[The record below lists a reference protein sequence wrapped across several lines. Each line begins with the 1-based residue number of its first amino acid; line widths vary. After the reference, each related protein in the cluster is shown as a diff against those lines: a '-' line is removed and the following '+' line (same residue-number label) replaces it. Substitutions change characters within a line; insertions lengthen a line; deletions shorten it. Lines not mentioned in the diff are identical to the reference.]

1 MFTNSEGVKTLMPN
15 AVPLQSSNDEPSP
28 NLRECSD
35 EAGSSEELVACRV
48 CLAADGRL
56 YAISGSGLE
65 DALAALTGVML
76 PVEDTLP
83 RHLCVFCMARLS
95 KCAAFRDSCRRSTAL
110 LQTLLEKGPLKMN
123 VIKAFN
129 RKLRQQTNN
138 LTCIKVFHFGTDSFI
153 EIMPLIKNE
162 TSESLD
168 EEAKCAETEYI
179 DSENII
185 KKDASD
191 VNVCAL
197 ELPIEKR
204 ERPRRNFKSRAKH
217 IMEYIKVELGIDDN
231 ADSELDDTVEPGV
244 NDSSDVDSDTSEET
258 LAAVKKRKKS
268 RVTLVKENTAEQPKK
283 CDIFNTE
290 DKHPTD
296 VDTDRPEATTKLR
309 KSVGIKSANTSAVE
323 KKNNRKTKALSAEEQ
338 KEKVVKRKKNNKPV
352 YSCDLCEKEYKSES
366 SLKMHKSRHDPD
378 TSKETLATFKKDA
391 FLEFGKKYNFEIK
404 LLSKDEQ
411 KQRIQERLKSRA
423 TYGCDVC
430 GKDHCKER
438 TLMAHKTS
446 YHDPLL
452 CLHTMRTQDT
462 KPNSPLDY
470 TDAFRTQPEHPQS
483 KQQVVVVVLQVVGPC
498 ARSARIA
505 TTILLANPAVKQQC
519 LHCCVSAW
527 RSLPF
532 ECDVCFYRFR
542 IRQELR
548 KHQLEDRHRLIL
560 TCNECRHVTRNR
572 TYAKEHYLMHRG
584 KTFACPYCEL
594 KYDHQSSYYGHIRQ
608 QHPGEN
614 EACDQCGETFAGK
627 VGLLVHKRMQ
637 HKNDKPNGEFKCKDC
652 DVKFSSGVALQRHL
666 ELSAGAGAGVPHA
679 ALWPCA
685 ACGDSCGSDTALKHH
700 TAEKHPPEQH
710 YCQKCNKTFS
720 DAASFALHVERKHRN
735 RRASYVRL
743 RERHARVVCEVCGKV
758 FMVSERSASVTLD
771 AIAIL
776 DTGECLATL
785 QYHMN
790 VHLGLTPYQCQ
801 HCPKAFTN
809 KFKLQ
814 IHMRIHTGEKPYKC
828 EQCPQA
834 FSARGNF
841 TRHMKNVHLRVQV
854 ECDKCGKTMGA
865 GSLTAHIRAVHMN
878 QRQVRR
884 KRNRTNKT
892 QARIA
897 ESVPSSLILRAQWVL
912 ALGPLRDDSYVCS
925 RHFDETMFMS
935 RDMKKLAPNAV
946 PMQVLDTPLNKE
958 PSINRRECFA
968 EESCGEPSDELVAC
982 RACLAADGRLYAISG
997 SGLEDTLAALTG
1009 AALPPDDSFPRHL
1022 CVFCMARLSKCAAF
1036 RDSCRRSTV
1045 LLRTLLEKGT
1055 LKMNDVKAIDRNSH
1069 ELTYN
1074 LACNK
1079 VFEFSTDPLLTV
1091 PPEIKTESDE
1101 GPHEVTAFV
1110 DVECKGRKDSIK
1122 NDVDRHSFEVPI
1134 EKHEVTEVKLVKLKT
1149 ENSNAHSEAADYM
1162 DTEVKNDTSD
1172 YDTDSSEET
1181 LAAVKRGK
1189 RKRVKAEKE
1198 NTSKNSKKC
1207 KSKSGKSKI
1216 SKVTKAV
1223 DDVGDKAVEAPKK
1236 TRRLR
1241 KTVGVKTDTE
1251 TAFEKKFNCKTKL
1264 LSKEEQKQEVEE
1276 RKRNNKS
1283 AYSCELCGKGF
1294 KKENT
1299 LMTHKS
1305 YHDPSLPAEC
1315 DVCRLRFRS
1324 RRSLL
1329 KHQDCHR
1336 ATFTCNECGNV
1347 SRNRKEIAR
1356 KRPLPY
1362 AQGTTYTCPYCQIV
1376 YNHQT
1381 SYYNHIRV
1389 QHPGENEACD
1399 ECGETFAAGG
1409 G

>member
-1 MFTNSEGVKTLMPN
+1 MKLVPSSLILRAQWVLALGTLRDHSYVCSRHFDETMFTNSEGVKTLMPN
-15 AVPLQSSNDEPSP
+15 AVPKPFLDSSSNDEPSP

-446 YHDPLL
+446 YHDP
-452 CLHTMRTQDT
+452 
-462 KPNSPLDY
+462 
-470 TDAFRTQPEHPQS
+470 
-483 KQQVVVVVLQVVGPC
+483 
-498 ARSARIA
+498 
-505 TTILLANPAVKQQC
+505 
-519 LHCCVSAW
+519 
-527 RSLPF
+527 SLPF

-758 FMVSERSASVTLD
+758 FM
-771 AIAIL
+771 
-776 DTGECLATL
+776 CLATL

-897 ESVPSSLILRAQWVL
+897 ES
-912 ALGPLRDDSYVCS
+912 
-925 RHFDETMFMS
+925 
-935 RDMKKLAPNAV
+935 
-946 PMQVLDTPLNKE
+946 
-958 PSINRRECFA
+958 
-968 EESCGEPSDELVAC
+968 
-982 RACLAADGRLYAISG
+982 
-997 SGLEDTLAALTG
+997 
-1009 AALPPDDSFPRHL
+1009 
-1022 CVFCMARLSKCAAF
+1022 
-1036 RDSCRRSTV
+1036 
-1045 LLRTLLEKGT
+1045 
-1055 LKMNDVKAIDRNSH
+1055 
-1069 ELTYN
+1069 
-1074 LACNK
+1074 
-1079 VFEFSTDPLLTV
+1079 
-1091 PPEIKTESDE
+1091 
-1101 GPHEVTAFV
+1101 
-1110 DVECKGRKDSIK
+1110 
-1122 NDVDRHSFEVPI
+1122 
-1134 EKHEVTEVKLVKLKT
+1134 
-1149 ENSNAHSEAADYM
+1149 
-1162 DTEVKNDTSD
+1162 
-1172 YDTDSSEET
+1172 
-1181 LAAVKRGK
+1181 
-1189 RKRVKAEKE
+1189 
-1198 NTSKNSKKC
+1198 
-1207 KSKSGKSKI
+1207 
-1216 SKVTKAV
+1216 
-1223 DDVGDKAVEAPKK
+1223 
-1236 TRRLR
+1236 
-1241 KTVGVKTDTE
+1241 
-1251 TAFEKKFNCKTKL
+1251 
-1264 LSKEEQKQEVEE
+1264 
-1276 RKRNNKS
+1276 
-1283 AYSCELCGKGF
+1283 
-1294 KKENT
+1294 
-1299 LMTHKS
+1299 
-1305 YHDPSLPAEC
+1305 
-1315 DVCRLRFRS
+1315 
-1324 RRSLL
+1324 
-1329 KHQDCHR
+1329 
-1336 ATFTCNECGNV
+1336 
-1347 SRNRKEIAR
+1347 
-1356 KRPLPY
+1356 
-1362 AQGTTYTCPYCQIV
+1362 
-1376 YNHQT
+1376 
-1381 SYYNHIRV
+1381 
-1389 QHPGENEACD
+1389 
-1399 ECGETFAAGG
+1399 
-1409 G
+1409 